1 MVATLAVLTVLGG
14 CGTGSGNCQTIDDRI
29 SELEGTRPPASV
41 WDDVAALQS
50 DIVERDGLVEQRR
63 VMGC

>member
-1 MVATLAVLTVLGG
+1 
-14 CGTGSGNCQTIDDRI
+14 
-29 SELEGTRPPASV
+29 V